1 MSVIWRK
8 VWFDLWGNK
17 IRTILAVLSIAAGVF
32 AIGAVFGMVDQLLS
46 GMDRAHQAIVPSH
59 IWMTLN
65 ERIDQATADRL
76 KHIKGVEDIEVTNE
90 VAVRYKL
97 KPEEE
102 WRAARLLMRADYEAQ
117 TYNTLQLKEGAWPA
131 KDNLA
136 IERLSSQFFGID
148 LGDEVIFE
156 LDKTDRALPITG
168 KVRFGIVEPPQFG
181 GDAVFFTDGQGLERF
196 NIPAGEFNGLLVRVT
211 PYSAEL
217 AREMASE
224 IKERLGKEGVGVT
237 GTFYQDPQ
245 AHFGRFFVEG
255 LTLVL
260 QILAVISLFMSVIL
274 ITNTMTALITQQIN
288 QIGLIKAVGGATGVI
303 LKIYLATVL
312 IYGLLAFIISLPLG
326 ALVAFSITH
335 WFLNIFNID
344 HVSSPGGD
352 PYPGA
357 GSPVAGAQRGGH
369 DRASGHRHLWYWRR
383 LWLQLARPDRRA
395 GWQLFTFFSL
405 RHCPG

>member
-1 MSVIWRK
+1 MNVIWHK
-8 VWFDLWGNK
+8 VWFDLWHNK
-17 IRTILAVLSIAAGVF
+17 VRTSLAVLSIAAGVF

-46 GMDRAHQAIVPSH
+46 GMDRAHQAITPSH

-65 ERIDQATADRL
+65 ERIDQDIADRL

-97 KPEEE
+97 KPDEE
-102 WRAARLLMRADYEAQ
+102 WRAARLLMRADYEDQ
-117 TYNTLQLKEGAWPA
+117 TYNTLQLKEGAWPE

-168 KVRFGIVEPPQFG
+168 KVRFGIVQPPQFG
-181 GDAVFFTDGQGLERF
+181 GDAVFFTDAQGMERF

-211 PYSAEL
+211 PYSPEL

-245 AHFGRFFVEG
+245 EHFGRFFVEG

-274 ITNTMTALITQQIN
+274 VTNTMTALITQQIN

-326 ALVAFSITH
+326 ALVAFSLTQ
-335 WFLNIFNID
+335 WFLNIFNIEYD
-344 HVSSPGGD
+344 LFQIS
-352 PYPGA
+352 
-357 GSPVAGAQRGGH
+357 
-369 DRASGHRHLWYWRR
+369 
-383 LWLQLARPDRRA
+383 RA
-395 GWQLFTFFSL
+395 GRSSIKPWQRPLS
-405 RHCPG
+405 RPWQPYGRYSVGRP